1 MYTTNM
7 SYNMLIVL
15 HAFDKNIAIS
25 QYGRFVEFILLYYLK
40 DGHSNRRMDI
50 LFSNG
55 SRVGMEHIWVS
66 LTVGFVMKIVRS
78 RVS

>member
-1 MYTTNM
+1 M
-7 SYNMLIVL
+7 SYGMLIVL

-55 SRVGMEHIWVS
+55 SRVGMEHI
-66 LTVGFVMKIVRS
+66 
-78 RVS
+78 